1 MNKKVFNCETCNY
14 SCEYKYEFDKHS
26 ESKKHKRNGKPI
38 EYKCDKCDYIG
49 LNKWNL
55 TMHQATKHYT
65 KEQKKAMK
73 YYCEMC
79 NTICFSQ
86 LYYNNHVNSIT
97 HKSKTIIVNSNNGLP
112 IESSI
117 TEISQNKKTNLKQ
130 LEINLKQYI
139 KELFDELKND
149 LINNKILKK

>member
-1 MNKKVFNCETCNY
+1 MEKKVFKCETCNY

-38 EYKCDKCDYIG
+38 EYKCDKCEYIG

-73 YYCEMC
+73 YYCNMC

-86 LYYNNHVNSIT
+86 LYYNNHLNST
-97 HKSKTIIVNSNNGLP
+97 SHKSKTIIMNANNGLP
-112 IESSI
+112 LDPSI
-117 TEISQNKKTNLKQ
+117 MSLPQVKKTNLTQ
-130 LEINLKQYI
+130 LEINLKEYI
-139 KELFDELKND
+139 KGMFDELRID
-149 LINNKILKK
+149 LINCNLTKK

>member
-65 KEQKKAMK
+65 KESNVNKEFIKDFFGIQKTTLYNK
-73 YYCEMC
+73 YKPFTM
-79 NTICFSQ
+79 
-86 LYYNNHVNSIT
+86 
-97 HKSKTIIVNSNNGLP
+97 NG
-112 IESSI
+112 
-117 TEISQNKKTNLKQ
+117 QNKNQRFLFYPYFIRKT
-130 LEINLKQYI
+130 
-139 KELFDELKND
+139 FGFF
-149 LINNKILKK
+149 